1 MGIAVLLILLAFQ
14 VRAGAVARV
23 AVSDRRA
30 PRPAERKVRSLRW
43 LARVF
48 TAFCSPL
55 RRANEAVRVLR
66 SCERTRRTAGY
77 RLPRSA
83 WTQALCEASL
93 VVARTKA

>member
-1 MGIAVLLILLAFQ
+1 MDTAVLLILLALQ
-14 VRAGAVARV
+14 ATAGPIARV
-23 AVSDRRA
+23 AVRDRIAPRRA
-30 PRPAERKVRSLRW
+30 ERAARSHRL

-48 TAFCSPL
+48 TAVSSPL
-55 RRANEAVRVLR
+55 RRADEARRVLR

-77 RLPRSA
+77 RLARSA